1 VIQVTR
7 STPPSQVKTAENP
20 IIRVMMV
27 TGVQPAGARGL
38 GTLQGAGVD
47 TKELA
52 RPVSPLEDEGENR
65 AQTFGRST
73 TSQPVVFPRE
83 GVPLDQRPVA
93 YRLHDATRRYADD
106 GGGDE
111 QHPDDRNGDTPDR
124 W

>member
-7 STPPSQVKTAENP
+7 ETPASQVKTAEHP
-20 IIRVMMV
+20 IIRMMMV
-27 TGVQPAGARGL
+27 TGVQPAGSRGFA
-38 GTLQGAGVD
+38 TLQGAGID

-52 RPVSPLEDEGENR
+52 RPISPIEDEGENR

-73 TSQPVVFPRE
+73 TSQPIVFPRE

-93 YRLHDATRRYADD
+93 NRLQDATHRYADD
-106 GGGDE
+106 GGDE
-111 QHPDDRNGDTPDR
+111 QHPDDRNGDRPDR